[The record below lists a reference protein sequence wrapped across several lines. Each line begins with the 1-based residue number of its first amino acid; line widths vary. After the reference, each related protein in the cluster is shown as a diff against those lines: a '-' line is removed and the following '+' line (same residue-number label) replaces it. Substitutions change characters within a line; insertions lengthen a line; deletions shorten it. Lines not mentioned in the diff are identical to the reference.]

1 MSDTPK
7 GGAPLHNVNA
17 AVHGGRSA
25 RPSLALGAWGKR
37 FGNLRAQ
44 ATRYRRR
51 LTSACR
57 ERHGLVSVR
66 HEELILHAA
75 RLEMASRVCQKLL
88 ADMDDTPSAAD
99 QAALVRQVVQYST
112 ARELAVRKL
121 RLADDTPADPWSEVD
136 KLLQQDQT
144 GHDDAG
150 EVDGADDSE
159 HDQADDR
166 PGDGDVESQAGDGE
180 DGAVDWSAVDGLPH
194 PAFE

>member
-88 ADMDDTPSAAD
+88 ADAAD
-99 QAALVRQVVQYST
+99 TLSATDQAGLVKQIVQYST

-121 RLADDTPADPWSEVD
+121 RLSDDKPPDAWAAVD
-136 KLLQQDQT
+136 RILSQEPQDVDS
-144 GHDDAG
+144 DDS
-150 EVDGADDSE
+150 GADGVDIASE
-159 HDQADDR
+159 GER
-166 PGDGDVESQAGDGE
+166 PGDESVESQGGDDENG
-180 DGAVDWSAVDGLPH
+180 VDWSVVDDLPH